1 MKEAAQAYVSWLWI
15 IRPASSHYFLA
26 RLTLSQEGALAVL
39 CACLTHL
46 SPGEQSTCGKS
57 SIIPVGEKWT
67 GGGSKKGGGNGDKG
81 GETKKHI
88 PGVQTNQNR
97 GIK

>member
-57 SIIPVGEKWT
+57 SIIPVGGEMDWRWIKERRRKWRQGRGDEKAHPW
-67 GGGSKKGGGNGDKG
+67 S
-81 GETKKHI
+81 
-88 PGVQTNQNR
+88 TN
-97 GIK
+97 